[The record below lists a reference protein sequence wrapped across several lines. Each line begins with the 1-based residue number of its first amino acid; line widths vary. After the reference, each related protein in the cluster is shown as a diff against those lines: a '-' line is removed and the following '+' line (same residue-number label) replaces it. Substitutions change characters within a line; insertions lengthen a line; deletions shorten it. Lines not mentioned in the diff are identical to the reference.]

1 MNKEKI
7 HPFDVWRMVF
17 GDAPP
22 EYYIEVFF
30 KGLSLYLF
38 MLFIMR
44 WLGKRMAG
52 ELTITEMVLMIT
64 LGASV
69 AVAMQVPE
77 GGVLLGFV
85 VLTCA
90 LLFERG
96 VSVLTE
102 KSESFER
109 ITQGYA
115 DLLVKDG
122 VLQLDKIKENRITKQ
137 QLFAILRVEEIQQL
151 GQVERLYIEAG
162 GGFSVYKV
170 LGNAPPGL
178 PIFPPDDKEVVSIM
192 KTTDD
197 VKACTNCGLT
207 IKQENQK
214 QCKNCLSDDWTAA
227 LFNQ

>member
-1 MNKEKI
+1 MKSDKI
-7 HPFDVWRMVF
+7 TPFDLWRMIF

-22 EYYIEVFF
+22 EYFIEVFF

-52 ELTITEMVLMIT
+52 ELTVTEMVLMDT

-96 VSVLTE
+96 VSVLTQKNE
-102 KSESFER
+102 RFE
-109 ITQGYA
+109 TVSQGCV
-115 DLLVKDG
+115 DVLVKDG
-122 VLQLDKIKENRITKQ
+122 ILQLDKMEETRITRQ
-137 QLFAILRVEEIQQL
+137 QMQTISEM
-151 GQVERLYIEAG
+151 
-162 GGFSVYKV
+162 
-170 LGNAPPGL
+170 L
-178 PIFPPDDKEVVSIM
+178 P
-192 KTTDD
+192 
-197 VKACTNCGLT
+197 NC
-207 IKQENQK
+207 KPHVR
-214 QCKNCLSDDWTAA
+214 
-227 LFNQ
+227 